1 MPLGYRHL
9 SFVVFI
15 NNNNNIIIFVVIM
28 FIGSVYAARKGWRF
42 FGSIVCGSRPL
53 GYYARHNTLYLQH
66 LIGLYII

>member
-28 FIGSVYAARKGWRF
+28 FIGSVYAARKG
-42 FGSIVCGSRPL
+42 
-53 GYYARHNTLYLQH
+53 
-66 LIGLYII
+66 